1 MLDGESAKYEE
12 NEDKENEVTQKE
24 TDGIKL
30 TK

>member
-1 MLDGESAKYEE
+1 VLDGESAKYEE